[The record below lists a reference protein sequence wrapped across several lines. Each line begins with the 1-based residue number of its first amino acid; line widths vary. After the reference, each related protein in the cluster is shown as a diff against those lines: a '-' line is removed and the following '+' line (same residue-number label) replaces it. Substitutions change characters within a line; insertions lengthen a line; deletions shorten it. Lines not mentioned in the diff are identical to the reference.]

1 MRVGNGILGYEVV
14 LVWCIYMCWPSCEGW
29 GGGGGCLIGFVKYMI
44 GIIGSQSGGFYEERA
59 LLGCD

>member
-1 MRVGNGILGYEVV
+1 MKWCWFGVYICVGRVVRVG
-14 LVWCIYMCWPSCEGW
+14 